1 MKTLSSLTSYGGC
14 LYCDTSLIKR
24 DFKIE
29 PIDYKRRDYFKD
41 FTPGEYY
48 YCPSCGRITK
58 FINSTERSLLVK
70 EIKIQSITFWV
81 AKNTRNGKN
90 YGKCWLYL
98 INKSNLQSIP
108 SGWKTK
114 SVDLLNWKL
123 NDLFNFDKVN
133 ENINYARIEVET
145 WLKPGDY
152 L

>member
-1 MKTLSSLTSYGGC
+1 MKSLSSMTTHGGC
-14 LYCDTSLIKR
+14 LYCDTILILK

-41 FTPGEYY
+41 FTPGPYY

-58 FINSTERSLLVK
+58 FVNSTERSLLVK
-70 EIKIQSITFWV
+70 EIKIDSITFWV
-81 AKNTRNGKN
+81 AKNTRSGRN

-98 INKSNLQSIP
+98 INKSRLQSIP
-108 SGWKTK
+108 SEWKTK
-114 SVDLLNWKL
+114 SIDLLNWNL
-123 NDLFNFDKVN
+123 NDSFNFDEVKDYF
-133 ENINYARIEVET
+133 NYRKFEIDK